1 MMLSYERTSYIIR
14 GCVYEVYRQL
24 GCGYLEKVYE
34 RALLRELSLKGLQ
47 SEAQVPFKVYYKDAV
62 VGEYLADI
70 VVENTII
77 LELKAQQNIPAEGE
91 AQLLNYLKASGLHLG
106 FLVNFAF
113 PRARIK
119 RVVL

>member
-1 MMLSYERTSYIIR
+1 MLEFEKTSYIIR
-14 GCVYEVYRQL
+14 GCVYEVYREL

-34 RALLRELSLKGLQ
+34 RALLREFMCKGLR
-47 SEAQVPFKVYYKDAV
+47 SEAQVPFKVSYKGAV
-62 VGEYLADI
+62 VGECLADI
-70 VVENTII
+70 VVENSII
-77 LELKAQQNIPAEGE
+77 LELKAQKHIPAESE
-91 AQLLNYLKASGLHLG
+91 AQLLNCLKASGLNLG